1 MTDRICDTSHNNT
14 VALNTSHN
22 NTVAFITQCKSY
34 TLLFPL
40 ESDCHVSCSMALV
53 NRFANEYLFLFDI
66 WLISFVSI
74 VLPRAGVLLDI
85 VRFLRALPGVDSVIG
100 MVLRNEVKSFVK
112 KLSASP
118 AQDGRKELVRIPK
131 EGTDN
136 DDGDNDIIVVW
147 LEYRNL
153 QGLYIGI

>member
-1 MTDRICDTSHNNT
+1 M
-14 VALNTSHN
+14 A
-22 NTVAFITQCKSY
+22 
-34 TLLFPL
+34 L
-40 ESDCHVSCSMALV
+40 ES
-53 NRFANEYLFLFDI
+53 RFANEYLFHFAV

-74 VLPRAGVLLDI
+74 VLPRAGVLLDV

-136 DDGDNDIIVVW
+136 DDGDNDIIIVVW